1 MAPIAIKGPMK
12 NLTILVLLFTLWAT
26 ALPEKALADLSIFA
40 CEPEWAA
47 LAKEIG
53 GDQVKVYS
61 ATTGRQ
67 DPHHVQA
74 RPSLIAK
81 LRQADLLFCTGAE
94 LEAGWLP
101 LLLRRSRNTKVQ
113 PGQEGYFL
121 ASKAVVLLEKPVLL
135 DRSQGDVHAEGNPH
149 LHLNPHNIILVAK
162 ELTNRLTLLDPD
174 SEPAYQQR
182 YQNFT
187 KRWAKATAKWEAQ
200 LAPWKGKKVLVHHQE
215 WVYLTYWLGIQRV
228 GALEP
233 KPGVPASSNHLSK
246 LKSIAEVQKPQAII
260 HSPINNPRPAQW
272 LSQRSNIPVIELPY
286 TVGGVEEVKDLF
298 SLFQVT
304 ANRLQA
310 GLK

>member
-1 MAPIAIKGPMK
+1 MK
-12 NLTILVLLFTLWAT
+12 KLFTLLFLFTLWAT
-26 ALPEKALADLSIFA
+26 ALTENALARVSIFA

-53 GDQVKVYS
+53 GDQVKVFS
-61 ATTGRQ
+61 ATTGQQ

-81 LRQADLLFCTGAE
+81 LRQADLLICTGAE

-113 PGQEGYFL
+113 PGQQGYFL

-149 LHLNPHNIILVAK
+149 LHLDPHNISLVSKDLAS
-162 ELTNRLTLLDPD
+162 RLALIDPA
-174 SEPAYQQR
+174 SGPEYQQR
-182 YQNFT
+182 YQDFT
-187 KRWAKATAKWEAQ
+187 QRWALATTKWEAQ
-200 LAPWKGKKVLVHHQE
+200 LAPWKGKKIIVHHQE
-215 WVYLTYWLGIQRV
+215 WVYLTHWLGIQRV

-246 LKSIAEVQKPQAII
+246 LKLIAEVQKPIAII
-260 HSPINNPRPAQW
+260 NSPINNPRPAQW
-272 LSQRSNIPVIELPY
+272 LSKQSNIPVIELPY
-286 TVGGVEEVKDLF
+286 TVGGVEEVEDLF